1 MATKPFKIVI
11 VGGGPVGL
19 IAAHALY
26 KAGMQFTILE
36 RSRQIALDVGASLVL
51 APGSLRVFHQLGLL
65 DKLRDVY
72 SEIGHKKCFT
82 PDGHLWK
89 DNPDVFAEGKK
100 NHGGVPS
107 SFHRAE
113 LVQSLFDQLPEELKP
128 NVLTNKKVKDVQSD
142 ENGVKVLCEDGSVYE
157 GDLVL
162 GADGVNSKTRQVMRK
177 LALQANPN
185 VEWDPELP
193 FTSTYRC
200 MWASFPRRTAPGEG
214 FETQTADK
222 SVMYLSGRDRGWIF
236 LYEKL
241 PEPTK
246 ERSFYTDE
254 DVEAMAERF
263 ADYHLNETLTVKDV
277 FAERLTAGMS
287 DLQEGICNNWGWGRI
302 VLAGDSIHKACPN
315 AGLGYQNGIQDVVS
329 LVNHLR
335 ELVASLGSSKRPSVS
350 SLETM
355 YESYKT
361 ERWEPLGRDSTLSAA
376 ITRVHAWANF
386 WYYVVARFLL
396 VPNFIDGIRDN
407 WFAAPAASA
416 SLAFNFLDAE
426 EPYTGRVAWVHPLKN
441 VF

>member
-1 MATKPFKIVI
+1 MVTKPFKVVI

-26 KAGMQFTILE
+26 KAGMEFTVLE

-51 APGSLRVFHQLGLL
+51 SPASLRVLHQLGLL
-65 DKLRDVY
+65 DQLRDTY
-72 SEIGHKKCFT
+72 CEISHKKCFT

-89 DNPDVFAEGKK
+89 DNPDFFLEAKK

-113 LVQSLFDQLPEELKP
+113 LVQSIYDQLPAELKP
-128 NVLTNKKVKDVQSD
+128 NVFTNKKVKDVQSD
-142 ENGVKVLCEDGSVYE
+142 ENGTKVFCEDGSFYE

-162 GADGVNSKTRQVMRK
+162 GADGVNSNTRQVMRR

-185 VEWDPELP
+185 TEWDPELP
-193 FTSTYRC
+193 YTSMYRC
-200 MWASFPRRTAPGEG
+200 MWASFPRPTAPGQG
-214 FETQTADK
+214 YETQTKDM
-222 SVMYLSGRDRGWIF
+222 SIMYLAGKERSWIF

-254 DVEAMAERF
+254 DVQAMAGRF
-263 ADYHLNETLTVKDV
+263 ADFYINETLTVKDV
-277 FAERLTAGMS
+277 FAERLTSGMS

-302 VLAGDSIHKACPN
+302 VLAGDSIHKVCPN

-335 ELVASLGSSKRPSVS
+335 ELVASSGPSKRPNVS
-350 SLETM
+350 SLEAM
-355 YESYKT
+355 YQDYKA
-361 ERWEPLGRDSTLSAA
+361 ERWEPLVHDAVLSARV
-376 ITRVHAWANF
+376 TRIHAWANI
-386 WYYVVARFLL
+386 WYYLVARFLL
-396 VPNFIDGIRDN
+396 VPNFIDDFNDN
-407 WFAAPAASA
+407 WMVAPAIRIAR
-416 SLAFNFLDAE
+416 AFNFLDAE
-426 EPYTGRVAWVHPLKN
+426 EPYSGRVPWVHPLKN